1 MKTVAYLK
9 ASKDRQDIRK
19 QKQEILSFAAKEQ
32 ISISRFIEIPISSK
46 TTKEKK
52 IDILLGQLSSKDTLI
67 GFESNRL
74 VIARNCQNRRLA
86 A

>member
-46 TTKEKK
+46 TTKE
-52 IDILLGQLSSKDTLI
+52 
-67 GFESNRL
+67 NRYTPWT
-74 VIARNCQNRRLA
+74 VVFKRYTYCQ
-86 A
+86 